1 MAIHSHVTKPKN
13 TNQKI
18 NINSIK
24 PSFDFFRKIKKIKIL
39 CVESFKKSKKIKNQ
53 KRFNMEGA
61 PLPSKNK
68 CAIEINMK
76 LHYRLRKVCLCK
88 L

>member
-39 CVESFKKSKKIKNQ
+39 RVESFKKSKKIKNQ
-53 KRFNMEGA
+53 KRFNMEGTPS
-61 PLPSKNK
+61 PLQKQ
-68 CAIEINMK
+68 MR
-76 LHYRLRKVCLCK
+76 YRN
-88 L
+88 